1 MTTPTLVDK
10 LVAISSAAGH
20 VAKTGKNASQGFNF
34 RGIDA
39 VVNALSTGMR
49 NSRVIVYPTVLDYQ
63 YEQIAVGQNKAT
75 VGHVRLEVRYT
86 FTDGI
91 DSISAVVAGEAM
103 DSGDKATA
111 KAMSVAF
118 RTALLQVFFL
128 PTDEKDPDEDSFVR
142 TTTPPSARANH
153 PSVSAPVEQDDT
165 DHAFASKPSRMSGV
179 ATEKQRSYIKDLA
192 AKRGYDAE
200 ISNELTFDEASQLI
214 NELKEMPV
222 IR

>member
-1 MTTPTLVDK
+1 MTAPTLVEK
-10 LVAISSAAGH
+10 LTQISNDAGF

-39 VVNALSTGMR
+39 VVNALAVGMR
-49 NSRVIVYPTVLDYQ
+49 SSRVVVYPTVLDYQ
-63 YEQIAVGQNKAT
+63 YEQIAVGQNKAL

-86 FTDGI
+86 FTDGV

-142 TTTPPSARANH
+142 STTPSRQAH
-153 PSVSAPVEQDDT
+153 PAQTIVQDDT
-165 DHAFASKPSRMSGV
+165 DHAFASKPSRPSGL

-192 AKRGYDAE
+192 AKRGYEAD
-200 ISNELTFDEASQLI
+200 ISNEMTFDDASQLI

>member
-1 MTTPTLVDK
+1 MTAPTLVEK
-10 LVAISSAAGH
+10 LTQISNDAGF

-39 VVNALSTGMR
+39 VVNALAVGMR
-49 NSRVIVYPTVLDYQ
+49 SSRVVVYPTVLDYQ
-63 YEQIAVGQNKAT
+63 YEQIAVGQNKAL

-86 FTDGI
+86 FTDGV

-142 TTTPPSARANH
+142 TSPTRQAH
-153 PSVSAPVEQDDT
+153 PAQPIVQDDT
-165 DHAFASKPSRMSGV
+165 DHAFPSKPSRPSGL